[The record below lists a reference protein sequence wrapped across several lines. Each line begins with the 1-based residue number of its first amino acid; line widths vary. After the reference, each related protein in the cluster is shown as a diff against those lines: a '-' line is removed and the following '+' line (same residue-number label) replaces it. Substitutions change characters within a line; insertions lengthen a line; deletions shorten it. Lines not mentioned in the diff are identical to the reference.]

1 MPMRPRSAI
10 SARYSA
16 SSFWYCFFD
25 LLSGLTSVGSLLKF
39 TLAPGRMPIVGE
51 FAIEFHKLAPWLLI
65 DIEVS
70 VDCFG

>member
-39 TLAPGRMPIVGE
+39 TLAPGRMR
-51 FAIEFHKLAPWLLI
+51 
-65 DIEVS
+65 
-70 VDCFG
+70 